1 VQGKLLKLLEEKV
14 VRRLGSLR
22 DMKVDVRIVAATNRP
37 LEKLVQEG
45 KFRSDLF
52 FRLRGVQWALPPL
65 RSRGEDILLLARN
78 FLVLHSAR
86 YGNKQL
92 RFSADA
98 EKVLLNYVWPG
109 NVRELRNVV
118 EETVLLAPTEVI
130 EPGQLTLCAMLG
142 APLSDQEPRPT
153 REGYSEIPCEGQTLE
168 QVECGVV
175 LQALKKTAW
184 NVTRAAK
191 LLGLS
196 RDTLRYRIDK
206 YNLSAQQK

>member
-1 VQGKLLKLLEEKV
+1 

-37 LEKLVQEG
+37 LEQLVQQG

-52 FRLRGVQWALPPL
+52 FRLRGIQLALPPL
-65 RSRGEDILLLARN
+65 RSRGEDILLLARD

-98 EKVLLNYVWPG
+98 EKVLLNYSWPG

-118 EETVLLAPTEVI
+118 EETVLLASTEVI

-142 APLSDQEPRPT
+142 APLSQREPAP
-153 REGYSEIPCEGQTLE
+153 ECAVFPEIPLEGQTLE
-168 QVECGVV
+168 QTERGAV
-175 LQALKKTAW
+175 LQALNKTSW
-184 NVTRAAK
+184 NVTRAAR

-206 YNLSAQQK
+206 YNLSERQ